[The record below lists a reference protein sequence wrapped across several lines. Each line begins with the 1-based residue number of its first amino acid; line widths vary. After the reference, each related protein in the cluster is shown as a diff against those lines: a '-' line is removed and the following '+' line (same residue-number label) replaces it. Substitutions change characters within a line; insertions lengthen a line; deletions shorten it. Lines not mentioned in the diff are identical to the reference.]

1 MQVVVASSVVLA
13 SMACLVCL
21 WCEPASLNFFG
32 DGGDGDAVDSLL
44 APKHHCIHF
53 GLGSLESGH
62 AGEAL

>member
-53 GLGSLESGH
+53 GLGKS
-62 AGEAL
+62 